1 MYMLLNDQHDKITFS
16 NEPVGESV
24 FYPDAGLEWTEEARE
39 KMPIDARNDFETKLR
54 FLYSD
59 DCGYGD
65 CEAFGATFEE
75 LAPALEFV
83 SLEEIEELKERYGI
97 EDAVFL
103 LEWIDEDSCTSYF
116 CHLPETHLNKI
127 EEKEV

>member
-16 NEPVGESV
+16 NEPIGESV

-39 KMPIDARNDFETKLR
+39 KMPIDARNDFEIKLR

-75 LAPALEFV
+75 LAPALEYV
-83 SLEEIEELKERYGI
+83 SIEEIDALKERYGI
-97 EDAVFL
+97 EGAL
-103 LEWIDEDSCTSYF
+103 LGLEWTDENACVTPWEY
-116 CHLPETHLNKI
+116 I
-127 EEKEV
+127 

>member
-1 MYMLLNDQHDKITFS
+1 MYLLLGDHNTITFS
-16 NEPVGESV
+16 NEPVGEYV
-24 FYPDAGLEWTEEARE
+24 FYPNSSLEWTEEALK
-39 KMPIDARNDFETKLR
+39 KMPSWARENFENGLR
-54 FLYSD
+54 DLYSEE
-59 DCGYGD
+59 CGYGD

-75 LAPALEFV
+75 LAPALEYV
-83 SLEEIEELKERYGI
+83 SVEEIEALKERYGI

-116 CHLPETHLNKI
+116 HHLPETHLNKI